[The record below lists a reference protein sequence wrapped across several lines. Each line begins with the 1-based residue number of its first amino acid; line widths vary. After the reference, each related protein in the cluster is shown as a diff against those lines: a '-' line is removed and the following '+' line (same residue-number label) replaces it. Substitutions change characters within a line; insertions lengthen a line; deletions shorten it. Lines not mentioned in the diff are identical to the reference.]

1 MNRKERQ
8 EPLELKYFRFLEGR
22 MHLSPEEKRQYT
34 NAQKGF
40 EGEIT
45 FDRWIEQNLSTD
57 HLLIKGLLLEHKGE
71 LFQIDTLLIFSW
83 QIYLFNVKNHAGD
96 YYINGEKWHFM
107 SGAEIKS
114 PLLQLQRSDF
124 LLRQLLRKL
133 GTTTPIEP
141 SLVFIHPEFILYNA
155 PPQFPIIFSSQLNR
169 FKKKLNSKPSKIER
183 KHEILVERLVSL
195 HLDHSP
201 HTRWPDY
208 DYQTLKKGVICVTCG
223 TFMSEKERKWICS
236 SCGNQE
242 SNEAAIMRNVEAFT
256 FLFPNAKI
264 TTNTIYEWCGV
275 KGSASK
281 VKRVL
286 SKNFRRFSHGKGSY
300 YG

>member
-1 MNRKERQ
+1 MNRRERQ
-8 EPLELKYFRFLEGR
+8 EPLELKYFRLLEGR

-40 EGEIT
+40 EGEMT

-83 QIYLFNVKNHAGD
+83 QIYLFNVKNHTGD
-96 YYINGEKWHFM
+96 YYINGEKWHFI

-114 PLLQLQRSDF
+114 PFLQLQRSDF

-133 GTTTPIEP
+133 GTNAPIEP

-155 PPQFPIIFSSQLNR
+155 PPQLPIIFSGQLNR
-169 FKKKLNSKPSKIER
+169 FKEKLNGKPSKIEQ
-183 KHEILVERLVSL
+183 KHERLAERLISS
-195 HLDHSP
+195 HLEDSP

-208 DYQTLKKGVICVTCG
+208 DYQQLKKGVTC
-223 TFMSEKERKWICS
+223 TKCAAFMSDNERKWICAG
-236 SCGNQE
+236 CGHE
-242 SNEAAIMRNVEAFT
+242 EDNETAILRSAKEYQ
-256 FLFPNAKI
+256 FLFPDRKM
-264 TTNTIYEWCGV
+264 TTNVISEWCGIN
-275 KGSASK
+275 GSK
-281 VKRVL
+281 KKIRRVL
-286 SKNFRRFSHGKGSY
+286 SKHFKHLSQGKGSY
-300 YG
+300 YV